1 MNNNTNDV
9 ELVCLTCNATFT
21 RKAYNIKNAK
31 KHGANLTFCSAKC
44 HGLYKQEVNYKEMC
58 EKVGMDFKAWLIEK
72 YYDEEK
78 SSGKISELLY
88 ETPTNSP
95 NVLGWMKKLEI
106 PSRKR
111 SDAVALQW
119 KDNHER
125 RKKQSEF
132 AINHLG
138 AGTESRKTLIKLMQT
153 ESYRLK
159 SSELK
164 MGVNNPMYGVTGENH
179 PNYNPN
185 LTDSERKKQRKI
197 EGYHNWRKVVY
208 KRDGY
213 ACVYCGDSAG
223 GNLVAHHLN
232 SYHWDKKGR
241 VDIENGVTL
250 CENCHKSFHTA
261 YGYKENTKEQ
271 FNEFFL
277 GV

>member
-9 ELVCLTCNATFT
+9 ELVCLTCNVTFI

-58 EKVGMDFKAWLIEK
+58 EKVGMDFKVWLIEK
-72 YYDEEK
+72 YYDEEM

-88 ETPTNSP
+88 RTPTNSP

-132 AINHLG
+132 ATKHLG
-138 AGTESRKTLIKLMQT
+138 EGTKARKTLIKNMQKP
-153 ESYRLK
+153 EYKLK
-159 SSELK
+159 SSMAKRGPE
-164 MGVNNPMYGVTGENH
+164 NPMWDSSIDDETRAKFKRHSRQYIGYKQFRVSVYERD
-179 PNYNPN
+179 NYTCRVCKESP
-185 LTDSERKKQRKI
+185 S
-197 EGYHNWRKVVY
+197 
-208 KRDGY
+208 
-213 ACVYCGDSAG
+213 
-223 GNLVAHHLN
+223 GNLVVHHLN
-232 SYHWDKKGR
+232 SFTDFPHLR
-241 VDIENGVTL
+241 MDINNGITL
-250 CENCHKSFHTA
+250 CNSCHKDYHSKFGMKGATEDKF
-261 YGYKENTKEQ
+261 KEYINQ
-271 FNEFFL
+271 AL
-277 GV
+277 AIR